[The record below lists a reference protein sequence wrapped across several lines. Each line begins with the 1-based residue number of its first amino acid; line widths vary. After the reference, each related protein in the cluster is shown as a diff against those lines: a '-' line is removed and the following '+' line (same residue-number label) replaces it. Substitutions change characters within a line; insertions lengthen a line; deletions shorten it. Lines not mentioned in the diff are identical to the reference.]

1 MEDAFKTHDLFF
13 QVITRKKLNEL
24 LNRATGDKNMI
35 ENHINQRLKN
45 KRCEVKLSNKNTYCD
60 IFIGFF
66 NIDNKNQL
74 GHISF
79 HIASEN
85 KLLSKNSRKNGR
97 FHAKNNIN
105 KNLKYTLRFNKVND
119 TLKISLDKVVKI
131 RKEFEECLI
140 VALAILNEYFNH
152 NSELYL
158 GNRLTRF
165 KDEETTCFKLI
176 ENSVR
181 HNPKTQL
188 KNTRKQP
195 RTITQRIIQPTQL
208 TQSVWKKSWTSN

>member
-1 MEDAFKTHDLFF
+1 MDDAFKTHDLFF
-13 QVITRKKLNEL
+13 QIITRKKLNEL
-24 LNRATGDKNMI
+24 LNRAKDD
-35 ENHINQRLKN
+35 ENGLQKHINDKLKN
-45 KRCEVKLSNKNTYCD
+45 SKSEVKLNNINTYCD
-60 IFIGFF
+60 IIINFI
-66 NIDNKNQL
+66 NNNSQQI

-105 KNLKYTLRFNKVND
+105 RNLKYTLRFNKVND

-131 RKEFEECLI
+131 RKEFEECLT
-140 VALAILNEYFNH
+140 VALDILNEYFNH

-181 HNPKTQL
+181 HNPKTRL

-195 RTITQRIIQPTQL
+195 RTMHTFTQPISQSAL
-208 TQSVWKKSWTSN
+208 SVWKKSWTSN